1 MKGRKP
7 NLIEKIAVKTM
18 KLRHTDKLKKVIKYF
33 NTKESKWGYALLL
46 KGTKHF
52 GYYPKGEE
60 KISMAHAQRL
70 MEDKLAEKLDLPAN
84 SLVLDAGSGEGNVAI
99 NLAEKYNL
107 RIYGVDLLEF
117 AVNKAISKSKELNLQ
132 NKVKFKIGDYTKL
145 DFPDKTFEAVYTME
159 TLVHVPNYKKALLE
173 FYRVL
178 KPNGKL
184 VLFEY
189 SIASRKKFTPKE
201 LKIADLV
208 NEESGMHS
216 LPQFVHGK
224 FLHILKNA
232 GFYNVVVKDVTPY
245 IIPMLKKFYLIAY
258 VPYIFIKFLGLQR
271 KFINTTF
278 AVEGYRN
285 SRKDF
290 FRYNIISAVK
300 K

>member
-1 MKGRKP
+1 MRLKHADR
-7 NLIEKIAVKTM
+7 
-18 KLRHTDKLKKVIKYF
+18 LRKVIKYF
-33 NTKESKWGYALLL
+33 NTQESKWGYTLLL

-52 GYYPKGEE
+52 GYYPKGKE
-60 KISMAHAQRL
+60 KISMLQAQKL
-70 MEDKLAEKLDLPAN
+70 MEDKLAERIDLRIN

-99 NLAEKYNL
+99 NLAEKYGI
-107 RIYGVDLLEF
+107 RVYGVDLLDF
-117 AVNKAISKSKELNLQ
+117 AVNKAISKSRKLNLQ

-145 DFPDKTFEAVYTME
+145 DFPTKTFEGVYTME
-159 TLVHVPNYKKALLE
+159 TLVHVPDYKKALRE

-189 SIASRKKFTPKE
+189 SMASRKKFTPKQLE
-201 LKIADLV
+201 IADMV

-216 LPQFVHGK
+216 LPHFVHDK
-224 FLHILKNA
+224 FPQILKNA
-232 GFYNVVVKDVTPY
+232 GFQNVVVKDITPH
-245 IIPMLKKFYLIAY
+245 IIPMLRKFYLVAY
-258 VPYIFIKFLGLQR
+258 IPYISIKFLGLQR

-278 AVEGYRN
+278 SVEGYRN
-285 SRKDF
+285 SKSDF